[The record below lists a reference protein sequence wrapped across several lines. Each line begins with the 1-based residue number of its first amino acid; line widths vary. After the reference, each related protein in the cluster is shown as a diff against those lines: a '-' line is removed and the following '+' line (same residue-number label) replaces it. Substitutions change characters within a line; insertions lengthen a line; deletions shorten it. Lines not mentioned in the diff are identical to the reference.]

1 MLSTIKVHGFL
12 MICLRLAR
20 FYDKLS
26 PDMSGNFFRQ
36 ARPACPGLR
45 LVAYASESA
54 TSSANIAMSILFIS
68 PGNTASALYA
78 RSGPGQAGRA
88 CLKNG
93 IYTINLKKILL
104 SGILIVLMAFGCQN
118 ATNHE
123 NEARDTMDKQRI
135 ELETATFAGGCFWCI
150 ESDFEK
156 VDGVVD
162 VISGYTGGH
171 KENPTYESVS
181 SGDTGHVEAVQVHYD
196 PSKVTYKEILD
207 IFWRHID
214 PTDPGGQF
222 ADRGSQYRTGIFY
235 HNEEQKMQAEQSKEE
250 FNTMRKFEKP
260 VVTEIV
266 QFSKFHRAEEYHQDY
281 YKKNP
286 IKYKYYR
293 FNSDREKFLRKVW
306 QDSMEGEEMHTKD
319 TKYIKPSDKEVLRQK
334 LTPMQ
339 YNVTQEDG
347 TEPPFKNEY
356 WDNKTP
362 GIYVDIVS
370 GEPLFSSLDKFD
382 SGTGWPSFTKYLKPD
397 NSVEREDRSRST
409 LRTEVRSKHGDSHL
423 GHVFTD
429 GPTPTGLRYCINSAA
444 LKFIPKEDLEKEGY
458 GEYLKLFE
466 EK

>member
-1 MLSTIKVHGFL
+1 
-12 MICLRLAR
+12 MI
-20 FYDKLS
+20 
-26 PDMSGNFFRQ
+26 
-36 ARPACPGLR
+36 
-45 LVAYASESA
+45 
-54 TSSANIAMSILFIS
+54 
-68 PGNTASALYA
+68 
-78 RSGPGQAGRA
+78 
-88 CLKNG
+88 
-93 IYTINLKKILL
+93 
-104 SGILIVLMAFGCQN
+104 LMAFGYQN
-118 ATNHE
+118 PTNRE
-123 NEARDTMDKQRI
+123 NETRDTMSKQRI

-171 KENPTYESVS
+171 KENPTYENVS
-181 SGDTGHVEAVQVHYD
+181 SGETGHVEAVQIHYD
-196 PSKVTYKEILD
+196 PSKVTYNAVLD
-207 IFWRHID
+207 VFWRHID
-214 PTDPGGQF
+214 PTDSGGQF
-222 ADRGSQYRTGIFY
+222 ADRGSQYRTAIFY
-235 HNEEQKMQAEQSKEE
+235 HNEEQKLLAEQSKEE
-250 FNTMRKFEKP
+250 LNTMGKFEKP

-286 IKYKYYR
+286 VKYKYYR
-293 FNSDREKFLRKVW
+293 FNSDRDKFLRNVW
-306 QDSMEGEEMHTKD
+306 QDSMEGAEMHTQD
-319 TKYIKPSDKEVLRQK
+319 RRYIKPSDKEVLRQK

-356 WDNKTP
+356 WDNKKP
-362 GIYVDIVS
+362 GIYFDIVS

-382 SGTGWPSFTKYLKPD
+382 SGTGWPSFTKPLKPD
-397 NSVEREDRSRST
+397 NSVEREDRSLST

-458 GEYLKLFE
+458 GEYLKPFE